1 MENILLKPFN
11 KNGLGLKNRLVM
23 APMTRSRAIDNIP
36 NDLMAEYYGQRSGAG
51 LIITEGIAPT
61 PEALGY
67 PRIPGIYS
75 KEQVEGWKKITK
87 AVHADGSKI
96 FVQFMHTG
104 RIGHEDNLPRG
115 LHLVSAV
122 AVKAAGQIF
131 TDTKGLQ
138 DHSEPTALT
147 TEGVKE
153 VIAGHVSAAL
163 NAVEAGFDGIELHGA
178 NGYLIEQ
185 FLNPNLNDR
194 KDEYGGSLTARAKF
208 VIDLV
213 KATGS
218 AIGYDKVGIRFSPF
232 STMGDLKAYQTD
244 EVVETYQ
251 YLATQLGKL
260 GIAYLHIG
268 LSPAVKEDFLKEVK
282 DAFGGTLIICNGLTP
297 ESAEQAVV
305 NGKTDLT
312 AFGRSFLANPDLP
325 ERIFTKAILN
335 QADMSTLY
343 TPGSRGYVDYKE
355 LQVAD

>member
-1 MENILLKPFN
+1 MENILLKPFS
-11 KNGLGLKNRLVM
+11 KNGLSLKNRLVM

-104 RIGHEDNLPRG
+104 RIGHEDNLPQG
-115 LHLVSAV
+115 LHLVSVA

-138 DHSEPTALT
+138 DNSEPIALT
-147 TEGVKE
+147 IAAVKE
-153 VIAGHVSAAL
+153 VTAGHVTAAR
-163 NAVEAGFDGIELHGA
+163 NAIEAGFDGIELHGA

-185 FLNPNLNDR
+185 FLNPNLNNR
-194 KDEYGGSLTARAKF
+194 NDEYGGSLEERAKF
-208 VIDLV
+208 AIDLV
-213 KATGS
+213 ISIGN

-232 STMGDLKAYQTD
+232 STMGDLKAYETG
-244 EVVETYQ
+244 EVVNTYR

-260 GIAYLHIG
+260 NIAYLHIG
-268 LSPAVKEDFLKEVK
+268 LSPAVNDDFLKGIKE
-282 DAFGGTLIICNGLTP
+282 AFGGTLIICNGLTP
-297 ESAEQAVV
+297 ETAEQAVI
-305 NGKTDLT
+305 NGKTDLV
-312 AFGRSFLANPDLP
+312 AFGRSFLANPDLSK
-325 ERIFTKAILN
+325 RIATKSKLN